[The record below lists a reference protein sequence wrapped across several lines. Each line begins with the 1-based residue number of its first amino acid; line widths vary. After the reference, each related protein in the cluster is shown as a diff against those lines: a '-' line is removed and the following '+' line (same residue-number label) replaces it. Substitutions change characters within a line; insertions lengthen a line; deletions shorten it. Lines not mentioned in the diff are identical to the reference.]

1 MAEIISRAENKCSM
15 VITDPKMEL
24 ANKMIPVLR
33 KRGYETH
40 ILNLIDPEYSMGYNP
55 LTLITQEYK
64 DGNEDTAQQLAASL
78 GYNVF
83 ANNEGDKDRY
93 FTDQARNVFVAAVM
107 ADIKD
112 NIELDREQNKRW
124 KHEHDKNELLR
135 EREYYRNLYG
145 DEYVTYLL
153 KKAIDQIISKEG
165 DISDIGIL
173 VELQYQAES
182 KVLEAETN
190 IHDITE

>member
-1 MAEIISRAENKCSM
+1 M

-33 KRGYETH
+33 RRGYETH

-55 LTLITQEYK
+55 LALIVQEYK

-112 NIELDREQNKRW
+112 NIELDR
-124 KHEHDKNELLR
+124 
-135 EREYYRNLYG
+135 
-145 DEYVTYLL
+145 
-153 KKAIDQIISKEG
+153 
-165 DISDIGIL
+165 
-173 VELQYQAES
+173 
-182 KVLEAETN
+182 
-190 IHDITE
+190 

>member
-1 MAEIISRAENKCSM
+1 M

-24 ANKMIPVLR
+24 AN
-33 KRGYETH
+33 
-40 ILNLIDPEYSMGYNP
+40 
-55 LTLITQEYK
+55 K

-107 ADIKD
+107 ADIQD

-135 EREYYRNLYG
+135 EREYYKKLYR
-145 DEYVTYLL
+145 DDYNSYCL
-153 KKAIDQIISKEG
+153 KKAVDQIISKEG
-165 DISDIGIL
+165 DISYIL
-173 VELQYQAES
+173 IIL
-182 KVLEAETN
+182 
-190 IHDITE
+190 

>member
-1 MAEIISRAENKCSM
+1 MCIRDS
-15 VITDPKMEL
+15 
-24 ANKMIPVLR
+24 
-33 KRGYETH
+33 
-40 ILNLIDPEYSMGYNP
+40 
-55 LTLITQEYK
+55 
-64 DGNEDTAQQLAASL
+64 GNEDTAQQLAASL

-135 EREYYRNLYG
+135 EREYHRNLYG

-182 KVLEAETN
+182 KVLDPDVYKRQDMGQYIKE
-190 IHDITE
+190 DRQR